1 MKGRWIRSE
10 SGTSMVEFA
19 LVLPVF
25 LFLLIGMIETGRYMY
40 LAILASHAARA
51 AVQYGAQSTFTAVDT
66 AGMINAAV
74 QDGESLSN
82 WHVYPTH
89 FCKNNGAIATCPVGE
104 PSSTTAYY
112 VQVEVT
118 GTFTSLLNYPGI
130 QNSEPITSTAV
141 MRVGA
146 Q

>member
-1 MKGRWIRSE
+1 MKRRYVRSE

-25 LFLLIGMIETGRYMY
+25 MFLLIGMIETGRYVRM
-40 LAILASHAARA
+40 AILASHAARA
-51 AVQYGAQSTFTAVDT
+51 AVQYGAQSTFTAIDT
-66 AGMINAAV
+66 AGMINAAT
-74 QDGESLSN
+74 QDGQNLPN
-82 WHVYPTH
+82 WTVRPTH
-89 FCKNNGAIATCPVGE
+89 FCTNNGAVATCPTGE

-112 VQVEVT
+112 VQVVVT

-130 QNSEPITSTAV
+130 QNSELITSTAV
-141 MRVGA
+141 MRVGS